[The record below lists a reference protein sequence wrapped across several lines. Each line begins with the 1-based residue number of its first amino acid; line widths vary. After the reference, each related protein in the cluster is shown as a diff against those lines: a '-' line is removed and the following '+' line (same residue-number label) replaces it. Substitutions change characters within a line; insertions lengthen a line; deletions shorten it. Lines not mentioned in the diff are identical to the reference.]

1 MRNEVMCHVCNGSGI
16 GASGDTESTCT
27 SCNGTGA
34 EVLRDTKGRFKKY
47 EEHPN
52 DK

>member
-1 MRNEVMCHVCNGSGI
+1 MARIIVVI
-16 GASGDTESTCT
+16 GYS
-27 SCNGTGA
+27 GTGA